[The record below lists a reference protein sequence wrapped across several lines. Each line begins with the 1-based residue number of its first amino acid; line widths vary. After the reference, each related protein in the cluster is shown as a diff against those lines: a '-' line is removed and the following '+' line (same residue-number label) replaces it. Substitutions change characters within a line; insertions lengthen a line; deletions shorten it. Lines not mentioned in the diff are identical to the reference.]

1 MVAMMKPEKSGL
13 VRPSTTSPK
22 DERAERGVEEGAAVE
37 AEQADG
43 DERAAGDAAGVGDGG
58 EEEEHADGGDEAG
71 RDELAHGVG
80 AESAHGV
87 DLLGDLHGAEL
98 GGHAGGVA
106 AGDHEAGEDGAELLD
121 HGERD
126 ETAGH
131 VDGAELLERG
141 GGLEREYAAGEEAGE
156 DDDGQRA
163 EADVVHLGEG
173 VGDVAGR
180 REDGGDGVPGEQGVL
195 LHRGDDAF
203 GECLWGGKFHSVRCG

>member
-13 VRPSTTSPK
+13 VRPSMTSPK
-22 DERAERGVEEGAAVE
+22 TSDAVGGVEEGAAVE
-37 AEQADG
+37 AEEADG
-43 DERAAGDAAGVGDGG
+43 DERAAGDAAGVGDDG
-58 EEEEHADGGDEAG
+58 EEEEHEDGGDEAR
-71 RDELAHGVG
+71 RDELADGVG
-80 AESAHGV
+80 AEGAHGV

-126 ETAGH
+126 EAAGH

-141 GGLEREYAAGEEAGE
+141 GGLEGEHAAGEEAGE

-163 EADVVHLGEG
+163 EADRSPSG
-173 VGDVAGR
+173 
-180 REDGGDGVPGEQGVL
+180 
-195 LHRGDDAF
+195 
-203 GECLWGGKFHSVRCG
+203 